1 MFGVFNIAV
10 LVDEMGFDEVTLHKV
25 TKFVHTYHISKCL
38 YQCCTCKSSYCISN
52 TFTLYLQDAGLELK
66 GKVVPSGFY
75 LEF

>member
-25 TKFVHTYHISKCL
+25 TKFVHISKSL
-38 YQCCTCKSSYCISN
+38 YHCCTCQSSYCISN